1 VGHGGTFLS
10 AFVASGGTC
19 LAMLG
24 FVPSALIAAGL
35 ADLRAQRTNRLG
47 VFASARHHIGS

>member
-1 VGHGGTFLS
+1 
-10 AFVASGGTC
+10 
-19 LAMLG
+19 MLG
-24 FVPSALIAAGL
+24 FVPSALVAAGL